1 MSSLNRLR
9 PWAKPNGRARTASS
23 VLVIGLGR
31 FGTALAQT
39 LVSMDVE
46 VMAVDT
52 DQHLV
57 DEWAAEL
64 THVRQADS
72 TSIETLRQL
81 GAENFDAAVV
91 AIGTDLE
98 ASILTVA
105 ALADLGLENIWA
117 KAITNAHAR
126 ILQRVGAHEVVFPE
140 NEMGER
146 VAHMVTG
153 EVADYIKIDD
163 GFVMA
168 ELEVPS
174 FLVGDLLGET
184 DLRKH
189 HAVTVVC
196 VKPKGGSFTYA
207 TADTLLGSGDILVVA
222 GGTADLERFVSRAAK
237 SREED

>member
-1 MSSLNRLR
+1 MKRLSSWADGGRSR
-9 PWAKPNGRARTASS
+9 PAKAI
-23 VLVIGLGR
+23 LVVGLGR

-46 VMAVDT
+46 VMAVDESQ
-52 DQHLV
+52 DLV
-57 DEWAAEL
+57 DEWSSIL
-64 THVRQADS
+64 HHVRQAD
-72 TSIETLRQL
+72 TTNLETLRQL
-81 GAENFDAAVV
+81 GADSFDTAVV

-105 ALADLGLENIWA
+105 ALADLGVQNIWA
-117 KAITNAHAR
+117 KAITNEHAR
-126 ILQRVGAHEVVFPE
+126 ILRRIGADQVVFPE

-168 ELEVPS
+168 ELETPK
-174 FLVGDLLGET
+174 FLLGQRLADT

-196 VKPKGGSFTYA
+196 LKPVGGSFTYA
-207 TADTLLGSGDILVVA
+207 TADTMLGDGDILLVA
-222 GGTADLERFVSRAAK
+222 GATADLERFVSRAVAA
-237 SREED
+237 RDDD